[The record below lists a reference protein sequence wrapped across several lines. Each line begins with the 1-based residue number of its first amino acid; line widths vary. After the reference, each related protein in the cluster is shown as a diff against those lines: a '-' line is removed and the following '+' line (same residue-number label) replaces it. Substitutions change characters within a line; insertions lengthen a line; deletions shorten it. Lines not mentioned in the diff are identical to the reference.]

1 MRIQMQEQKVPL
13 LPKSKQKPEL
23 HLMKIRLVGK
33 VEREVQEEEEA
44 GSSWGLENCLIES
57 FGVLSV
63 G

>member
-1 MRIQMQEQKVPL
+1 
-13 LPKSKQKPEL
+13 
-23 HLMKIRLVGK
+23 MKIRLVGK

-44 GSSWGLENCLIES
+44 GSSWGLENCLMES

>member
-1 MRIQMQEQKVPL
+1 
-13 LPKSKQKPEL
+13 
-23 HLMKIRLVGK
+23 MKIRLVGK

-44 GSSWGLENCLIES
+44 GLYLREGSSWGLENCLMES